1 MGFSIDK
8 LHLMAVYVA
17 VAEEEG
23 FAAGAR
29 HLGVSPPAVT
39 RAISTLENDLGVKLL
54 NRTTRHVRCTEAGVR
69 YLNDVKSILREV
81 QIADDAAAGINA
93 TPQGHLTITAP
104 VMFGRMFIMPG
115 IVDYLSRY
123 PDTEIDAVFLD
134 RVVNLL
140 EEDID
145 IGIRIG
151 ELPDS
156 SMRALNVGSVRLILC
171 ASPNYLKDNSIP
183 QTPEDL
189 INHTLISS
197 RGITSSATWKFEHQ
211 GEQQLIKLKPKLT
224 VTSNDAAI
232 AAALNDFGI
241 TRLLSYQVA
250 PHLASGELKIVMENY
265 EPPAKQVHVVHREN
279 HLTTAKV
286 RAFID
291 LIATRLRADKALN

>member
-1 MGFSIDK
+1 MDK
-8 LHLMAVYVA
+8 LHLMTVYIA

-29 HLGVSPPAVT
+29 RLGMSPPAVT
-39 RAISTLENDLGVKLL
+39 RAIATLENNLGVKLL
-54 NRTTRHVRCTEAGVR
+54 NRTTRYVRCTDAGVR
-69 YLNDVKSILREV
+69 YLTDAKNILHEV
-81 QIADDAAAGINA
+81 QAADESAAGINA
-93 TPQGHLTITAP
+93 TPQGQLVVTAP
-104 VMFGRMFIMPG
+104 VMFGRMYIMPG

-123 PDTEIDAVFLD
+123 PETAVDALFLD

-140 EEDID
+140 EEGID
-145 IGIRIG
+145 VGIRIG

-156 SMRALNVGSVRLILC
+156 SMRALKVGSVRLILC
-171 ASPNYLKDNSIP
+171 ASADYLSEHGIP
-183 QTPEDL
+183 QKPQDL
-189 INHTLISS
+189 IDHNIIIS
-197 RGITSSATWKFEHQ
+197 RAITSSTHWQFQHQ

-224 VTSNDAAI
+224 VTSNDSAI
-232 AAALNDFGI
+232 EAALNNFGI

-250 PHLASGELKIVMENY
+250 PYLASGQLKILMENY
-265 EPPAKQVHVVHREN
+265 QPPAKPVHVVHREN